1 MNTLDSNGNPINTNN
16 TYVTNAVSSIATG
29 TSGTIYLP
37 VPQTSSNLTIQVL
50 PQNCPPPPPVD
61 HTGLYGFMFV
71 FLVLAYIL
79 SMILFMG
86 TSRIKNFIER
96 MKPYSEGFKRLS
108 YLIALIAL
116 WGCYYSLFTPKETVD
131 YFFIGLM
138 SLFFVLSTMILLLL
152 TTMVIAWLY
161 AGFAHIKW
169 EQAMS
174 KLLGWL

>member
-116 WGCYYSLFTPKETVD
+116 WRYYCSLFVYRETAD
-131 YFFIGLM
+131 YIVAPIVAVLFVIGTMML
-138 SLFFVLSTMILLLL
+138 LFLA
-152 TTMVIAWLY
+152 TMVIAWLY
-161 AGFAHIKW
+161 AGFARIKW
-169 EQAMS
+169 EQAMN